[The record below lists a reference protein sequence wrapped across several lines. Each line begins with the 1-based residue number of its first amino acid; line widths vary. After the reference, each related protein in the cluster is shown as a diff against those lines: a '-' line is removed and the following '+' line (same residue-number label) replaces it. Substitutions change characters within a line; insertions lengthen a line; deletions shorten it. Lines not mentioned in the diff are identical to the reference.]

1 LAICPRTASSLAISV
16 SIEARP
22 DTTNRSAWYCWL
34 RCSTLRQRE
43 ITDAL
48 VELPELLHPQSTL
61 ARRTEKEATEAF
73 APTPPLDHRHAE
85 R

>member
-1 LAICPRTASSLAISV
+1 LAISV

-22 DTTNRSAWYCWL
+22 DTTNRSAWCCWL

-48 VELPELLHPQSTL
+48 VELPELLHPQDQRSCG
-61 ARRTEKEATEAF
+61 EGQKKATEAF
-73 APTPPLDHRHAE
+73 VPTPPLDHRHAE